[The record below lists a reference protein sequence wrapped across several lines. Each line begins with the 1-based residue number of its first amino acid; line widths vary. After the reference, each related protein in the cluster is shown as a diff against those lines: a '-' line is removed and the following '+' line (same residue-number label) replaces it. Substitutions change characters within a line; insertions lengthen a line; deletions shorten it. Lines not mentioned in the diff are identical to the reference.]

1 MKPHTNDPAETT
13 ADHQPVL
20 YLIGCAAPPVHHIR
34 SAITQAR
41 DRGYD
46 ICLILTPTAATWL
59 DDDLAELTELTG
71 HPVRSN
77 YKKPGASDV
86 LPDADAFLIAPM
98 TLNTTTKWAD
108 GHQDNLALGLIA
120 EAAGRRLHEAA
131 QDPPVQSIVA
141 MPYLN
146 AWQASHPAFARGVA
160 QLRAIGVRILLGEDA
175 FTPHVPHT
183 GQGRPHDFPWHQAL
197 DALGESPSH

>member
-1 MKPHTNDPAETT
+1 MADTDDRAESS
-13 ADHQPVL
+13 ANLQPVL
-20 YLIGCAAPPVHHIR
+20 YLIGCAAPPVRHIR
-34 SAITQAR
+34 SAITHAQ

-46 ICLILTPTAATWL
+46 TCLILTPTAAALL
-59 DDDLAELTELTG
+59 DDDLPELTG
-71 HPVRSN
+71 HPVRST

-120 EAAGRRLHEAA
+120 EAAGRRIHDAA
-131 QDPPVQSIVA
+131 RDLPLRPIVA

-146 AWQASHPAFARGVA
+146 VCQASHPAFERGVA
-160 QLRAIGVRILLGEDA
+160 QLRTIGVRVLLGEDG

-183 GQGRPHDFPWHQAL
+183 GQGRPQEFPWRQAL
-197 DALGESPSH
+197 DALGSSASL

>member
-1 MKPHTNDPAETT
+1 MHDSADST
-13 ADHQPVL
+13 ANRRRVL
-20 YLIGCAAPPVHHIR
+20 YLIGCAAPPVHHIH

-46 ICLILTPTAATWL
+46 TCLVLTPNAATWL
-59 DDDLAELTELTG
+59 HDDLAELFKLTG

-77 YKKPGASDV
+77 YKKPGAADV

-120 EAAGRRLHEAA
+120 EALGRRVHDGARGLPL
-131 QDPPVQSIVA
+131 QPIVA
-141 MPYLN
+141 IPYLN
-146 AWQASHPAFARGVA
+146 AWQASHPAFDRSVACLRDLGVN
-160 QLRAIGVRILLGEDA
+160 ILLGEGG

-183 GQGRPHDFPWHQAL
+183 GQGRPHEFPWHQAL
-197 DALGESPSH
+197 DALGEIPSL